1 VARNPLRVLVVED
14 RRSDRF
20 IARQLLGNFDL
31 DFTWQRV
38 TSTSELRAI
47 AQDFNPN
54 LVFCADQLTVNSRS
68 AALDMLRMLALRTAV
83 IHVAEV
89 DDMDETAERE
99 LATPESTPAGAPP
112 PSTASQPPAAD
123 AAQTNSP
130 SAVGATQ
137 TNSPPAAAAAVQAN
151 SPPAAHWRK
160 SLPSLLD
167 TSADLVAISDSSG
180 WITYA
185 NASASQLLG
194 EPCKQSIGTAF
205 GPAHEF
211 ASSERGPHRLALFDA
226 SGQPNPLHLS
236 DLVKRIMTR
245 TRDDRTALPIVA
257 LDLKGLRMINE
268 ISGCA
273 MSDEVLNVVGSELKS
288 RAVECGMIARVGD
301 DDILVVLP
309 DTSSPSDAAVN
320 VHNNR
325 RLSGAAEKP
334 AAAAAPAP
342 TSAEAA
348 PAAPAPISAEAAP
361 AAPASISAEAV
372 PAAPA
377 PISAEAVPA
386 APASISAEAVPAAP
400 PRPPVEAGLDDALQR
415 HATSVHYQPQ
425 FELQNGRGCGV
436 EALAR
441 WILSSGESMAP
452 AVFIPIA
459 ERAGMIDILG
469 ARVLQSACNTAA
481 AWRGSEAERLTV
493 SVKVSALQINGK
505 FFRTLVGILETSGLQ
520 ASRLELELAETA
532 IIANAELAARCLKQW
547 KERGVRIAVSHAGTN
562 YSSLS
567 YLSRLPVDRLKLDKS
582 LVHTMSPGSKGAAAV
597 HALICLGAELGI
609 DVIAEGVE
617 TEPQFQMLQELGC
630 LQIQGYLLG
639 RPMAAVQA
647 QIALRKP
654 WGNLPKSVLRPQPA
668 IRERYAS

>member
-1 VARNPLRVLVVED
+1 VRNPIKVLVVED

-31 DFTWQRV
+31 DFTWQHV
-38 TSTSELRAI
+38 ACTSELRAV
-47 AQDFNPN
+47 AQDFNPS

-68 AALDMLRMLALRTAV
+68 TALDMLRMLALRTAV

-89 DDMDETAERE
+89 DDMDGAAQRE
-99 LATPESTPAGAPP
+99 LAKPESIPAGAPP
-112 PSTASQPPAAD
+112 LPSASANTSDSDSDSDSTSQPPAA
-123 AAQTNSP
+123 
-130 SAVGATQ
+130 GAT
-137 TNSPPAAAAAVQAN
+137 QAN

-167 TSADLVAISDSSG
+167 TSGDLVAISDSSG

-185 NASASQLLG
+185 NAPASQLLG

-211 ASSERGPHRLALFDA
+211 APSERGPHRLALFDA

-236 DLVKRIMTR
+236 DLVNRIMTR

-257 LDLKGLRMINE
+257 LDLQGLRMINE
-268 ISGCA
+268 ISGRA

-309 DTSSPSDAAVN
+309 DTSSPTDAAVN
-320 VHNNR
+320 VRNNR
-325 RLSGAAEKP
+325 LEKSAGASSATVANAAP
-334 AAAAAPAP
+334 APVAVPAPVVTATTPVATIAAPVVTATTPVATITAPVVTATTPVATITAPVAAPAP
-342 TSAEAA
+342 TSEEPA
-348 PAAPAPISAEAAP
+348 PAAA
-361 AAPASISAEAV
+361 
-372 PAAPA
+372 
-377 PISAEAVPA
+377 
-386 APASISAEAVPAAP
+386 
-400 PRPPVEAGLDDALQR
+400 PRPPVEAGLNDALRR

-425 FELQNGRGCGV
+425 FELQSGRGCGV

-532 IIANAELAARCLKQW
+532 ILANAELAARCLKQW
-547 KERGVRIAVSHAGTN
+547 KERGVRIAVNHAGAN

-582 LVHTMSPGSKGAAAV
+582 LIHTMTPGSKGAAAV

-639 RPMAAVQA
+639 RPMPAVQA

-668 IRERYAS
+668 IRARYAS

>member
-1 VARNPLRVLVVED
+1 VVRNPIKVLVVED

-31 DFTWQRV
+31 DFTWQHV
-38 TSTSELRAI
+38 ASTSELRAI
-47 AQDFNPN
+47 AQDFNPS
-54 LVFCADQLTVNSRS
+54 LVFCADQLTLNSRS
-68 AALDMLRMLALRTAV
+68 AALDMLRMLALRTAL

-89 DDMDETAERE
+89 DDMDGTAQRD
-99 LATPESTPAGAPP
+99 LATPESIPACAPP
-112 PSTASQPPAAD
+112 LPSASQPPA
-123 AAQTNSP
+123 
-130 SAVGATQ
+130 VGAIQ
-137 TNSPPAAAAAVQAN
+137 TNSPPAA
-151 SPPAAHWRK
+151 HWCK

-167 TSADLVAISDSSG
+167 TSGDLVAISDSSG

-185 NASASQLLG
+185 NAPASQMLS
-194 EPCKQSIGTAF
+194 EPCERSIGTAF
-205 GPAHEF
+205 GPAHDF
-211 ASSERGPHRLALFDA
+211 APSERGPHRLALFDA
-226 SGQPNPLHLS
+226 STGQPNPLHLS
-236 DLVKRIMTR
+236 DLVSRIMTR
-245 TRDDRTALPIVA
+245 AHDDRTALPIVA
-257 LDLKGLRMINE
+257 LDLQGLRMINE
-268 ISGCA
+268 ISGRA

-309 DTSSPSDAAVN
+309 GPSSPTDAAVN
-320 VHNNR
+320 VRNNR
-325 RLSGAAEKP
+325 PERSVETGSSSIANAVPVRVAAVP
-334 AAAAAPAP
+334 VAVAAVSTAVATVPDPVAAAPAP
-342 TSAEAA
+342 ATEN
-348 PAAPAPISAEAAP
+348 
-361 AAPASISAEAV
+361 
-372 PAAPA
+372 
-377 PISAEAVPA
+377 
-386 APASISAEAVPAAP
+386 AP

-415 HATSVHYQPQ
+415 HSTSVHYQPQ
-425 FELQNGRGCGV
+425 FELQSGRGCGV

-441 WILSSGESMAP
+441 WILTSGESVAP
-452 AVFIPIA
+452 AVFIPVA

-505 FFRTLVGILETSGLQ
+505 FFRSLVGILETSGLQ
-520 ASRLELELAETA
+520 ASRLELELAESA
-532 IIANAELAARCLKQW
+532 ILANTELATRCLEQW
-547 KERGVRIAVSHAGTN
+547 KERGVRIAVNHAGTN

-582 LVHTMSPGSKGAAAV
+582 LIHTMTPQSKGAAAV
-597 HALICLGAELGI
+597 HALICLGAELGV

-617 TEPQFQMLQELGC
+617 TESQFQMLQEFGC

-639 RPMAAVQA
+639 RPMPAVQA

>member
-1 VARNPLRVLVVED
+1 MRNPIKVLVVED

-31 DFTWQRV
+31 DFTWQHV
-38 TSTSELRAI
+38 ASTSELRAI
-47 AQDFNPN
+47 AQDFNPS
-54 LVFCADQLTVNSRS
+54 LVFCADQLTLNSRS

-89 DDMDETAERE
+89 HDLDRTAQRGP
-99 LATPESTPAGAPP
+99 ATLDSIRACARPL
-112 PSTASQPPAAD
+112 PSTNQPPAAG
-123 AAQTNSP
+123 APQTK
-130 SAVGATQ
+130 
-137 TNSPPAAAAAVQAN
+137 

-167 TSADLVAISDSSG
+167 TSGDLVAISDSSG

-185 NASASQLLG
+185 NASASQMLS
-194 EPCKQSIGTAF
+194 EPCNQSIGTAF
-205 GPAHEF
+205 GPAHDF
-211 ASSERGPHRLALFDA
+211 APSERGPHRLALFDA
-226 SGQPNPLHLS
+226 STGRPNPLHLS
-236 DLVKRIMTR
+236 DLVNRIITR
-245 TRDDRTALPIVA
+245 ARDERTALPVLA
-257 LDLKGLRMINE
+257 LDLQGLRMINE
-268 ISGCA
+268 ISGRA

-309 DTSSPSDAAVN
+309 DPSSPTDAAVN
-320 VHNNR
+320 VHSNR
-325 RLSGAAEKP
+325 RLSGAPEKP
-334 AAAAAPAP
+334 VETGSSRITNAAPARVAAVPARVAAVPAAVATVPDPVAAAPAP
-342 TSAEAA
+342 CSEDAA
-348 PAAPAPISAEAAP
+348 
-361 AAPASISAEAV
+361 
-372 PAAPA
+372 
-377 PISAEAVPA
+377 
-386 APASISAEAVPAAP
+386 PAAP

-425 FELQNGRGCGV
+425 FELQSGRGCGV

-441 WILSSGESMAP
+441 WILTSGESAAP
-452 AVFIPIA
+452 AVFIPVA

-532 IIANAELAARCLKQW
+532 ILANTELAARCLRQW
-547 KERGVRIAVSHAGTN
+547 KERGVRIAVNHAGTN

-582 LVHTMSPGSKGAAAV
+582 LIHTMTPDSQGAAAV

-617 TEPQFQMLQELGC
+617 TEPQFQMLQEFGC

-639 RPMAAVQA
+639 RPMPAVQA

>member
-1 VARNPLRVLVVED
+1 VRNPIKVLVVED

-31 DFTWQRV
+31 DFTWQHV
-38 TSTSELRAI
+38 ASTSELRAI
-47 AQDFNPN
+47 AQDFNPS
-54 LVFCADQLTVNSRS
+54 LVFCADQLTLNSRS

-89 DDMDETAERE
+89 DDMDGTAQRDP
-99 LATPESTPAGAPP
+99 ATPESIPACAPP
-112 PSTASQPPAAD
+112 LPSASQLPAA
-123 AAQTNSP
+123 
-130 SAVGATQ
+130 GATQ
-137 TNSPPAAAAAVQAN
+137 TK

-167 TSADLVAISDSSG
+167 TSGDLVAISDSSG

-185 NASASQLLG
+185 NAPASQLLS
-194 EPCKQSIGTAF
+194 EPCNQSIGTAF
-205 GPAHEF
+205 GPAHDF
-211 ASSERGPHRLALFDA
+211 APSERGPHRLALFDA
-226 SGQPNPLHLS
+226 STGQPNPLHLS
-236 DLVKRIMTR
+236 DLVNRIMTR
-245 TRDDRTALPIVA
+245 ARDDRTALPIVA
-257 LDLKGLRMINE
+257 LDLQGLRMINE
-268 ISGCA
+268 ISGRA

-309 DTSSPSDAAVN
+309 DPSSPTDAAVH
-320 VHNNR
+320 VHSNR
-325 RLSGAAEKP
+325 RLSGAPEKRVETGSSTITNAAPARVAAVP
-334 AAAAAPAP
+334 AAVAIVPDPVAAAPAP
-342 TSAEAA
+342 SSED
-348 PAAPAPISAEAAP
+348 
-361 AAPASISAEAV
+361 
-372 PAAPA
+372 
-377 PISAEAVPA
+377 
-386 APASISAEAVPAAP
+386 AAP
-400 PRPPVEAGLDDALQR
+400 PAPTRPPVEAGLDDALQR

-425 FELQNGRGCGV
+425 FELQSGRGCGV

-441 WILSSGESMAP
+441 WILTSGESVAP
-452 AVFIPIA
+452 AVFIPVA

-532 IIANAELAARCLKQW
+532 ILANTELAARCLKQW
-547 KERGVRIAVSHAGTN
+547 KERGVRIAVNHAGTN

-582 LVHTMSPGSKGAAAV
+582 LIHTMTPHSKGAAAV

-639 RPMAAVQA
+639 RPMPAVQA

>member
-1 VARNPLRVLVVED
+1 MRNPIKVLVVED

-31 DFTWQRV
+31 DFTWQHV
-38 TSTSELRAI
+38 ASASELRAI
-47 AQDFNPN
+47 AQDFNPS
-54 LVFCADQLTVNSRS
+54 LVFCADQLTLNSRF

-89 DDMDETAERE
+89 DDVDR
-99 LATPESTPAGAPP
+99 
-112 PSTASQPPAAD
+112 TASRDPGTLESILACVQPLPSAGQPPAAD
-123 AAQTNSP
+123 AAQTK
-130 SAVGATQ
+130 
-137 TNSPPAAAAAVQAN
+137 

-167 TSADLVAISDSSG
+167 TSGDLVAISDSSG

-185 NASASQLLG
+185 NAPASQLLG
-194 EPCKQSIGTAF
+194 APGKQSIGTAF
-205 GPAHEF
+205 GPAHDF
-211 ASSERGPHRLALFDA
+211 APSERGPHRLALFDA
-226 SGQPNPLHLS
+226 SGRPNPLHLS
-236 DLVKRIMTR
+236 DLVNRMMTR
-245 TRDDRTALPIVA
+245 ARDDRTALPIVA
-257 LDLKGLRMINE
+257 LDLQGLRVINE
-268 ISGCA
+268 ISGRA

-288 RAVECGMIARVGD
+288 RAAECGMIARVGD

-309 DTSSPSDAAVN
+309 DPSTPTDAAVN
-320 VHNNR
+320 VRSNR
-325 RLSGAAEKP
+325 LEK
-334 AAAAAPAP
+334 
-342 TSAEAA
+342 SAETGSSSIANAA
-348 PAAPAPISAEAAP
+348 PAAVSAAP
-361 AAPASISAEAV
+361 TPSSEDAA
-372 PAAPA
+372 
-377 PISAEAVPA
+377 
-386 APASISAEAVPAAP
+386 PAAP

-425 FELQNGRGCGV
+425 FELQSGRGCGV

-441 WILSSGESMAP
+441 WILASGESMAP
-452 AVFIPIA
+452 AVFIPVA

-469 ARVLQSACNTAA
+469 ERVLQSACNTAA

-505 FFRTLVGILETSGLQ
+505 FFRTLAGILETSGLPAQ
-520 ASRLELELAETA
+520 RLELELAETA
-532 IIANAELAARCLKQW
+532 ILANTELAARCLKQW
-547 KERGVRIAVSHAGTN
+547 KERGVRIAINHAGTN
-562 YSSLS
+562 YSNLA

-582 LVHTMSPGSKGAAAV
+582 LIHTMTPDSKGAAAV

-617 TEPQFQMLQELGC
+617 TELQFQMLQELGC
-630 LQIQGYLLG
+630 LQVQGYLLG
-639 RPMAAVQA
+639 RPMPAVQA

-654 WGNLPKSVLRPQPA
+654 WGNLPKSVLRPPPA